1 MVSRLSVS
9 GSSWISPLF
18 SSITTSYINDSSTM
32 SKAGSYFK
40 TAMSLV
46 TALEEGKP
54 HSSVTD
60 WIEVLSSDRY
70 EELSL
75 DGISEL
81 VDSVNILGPQGTT
94 VLLLPLYNFTLVHN
108 LTNIF
113 SLVGGFASYQEE
125 AQVRQRSSPNPSPC
139 HSASSHRECGQGI
152 PAQLGQ

>member
-1 MVSRLSVS
+1 
-9 GSSWISPLF
+9 
-18 SSITTSYINDSSTM
+18 M

-46 TALEEGKP
+46 TTLEEGKP

-94 VLLLPLYNFTLVHN
+94 VRLLPLYNSTLVHN
-108 LTNIF
+108 LANIF
-113 SLVGGFASYQEE
+113 L
-125 AQVRQRSSPNPSPC
+125 
-139 HSASSHRECGQGI
+139 
-152 PAQLGQ
+152 L